1 MPVFLADEQDTP
13 LSTDELI
20 ALAQLVLGSEGYDT
34 DIEMTL
40 MFVTDDDIA
49 GYNER
54 FMGST
59 GPTDVLAFPLEHLHP
74 GTVPK
79 RQVNGPPM
87 NLGDV
92 IVAPSYVTAQA
103 HSGGV
108 APDDELA
115 LMVVHGTLH
124 LLGYDHPDDKLAEIM
139 EAREREILAKVGRT
153 RP

>member
-1 MPVFLADEQDTP
+1 MPVFLADEQDIP
-13 LSTDELI
+13 LSADEL
-20 ALAQLVLGSEGYDT
+20 AELAQLVLDSEGYDD

-49 GYNER
+49 GYNAR
-54 FMGST
+54 FMGRP

-74 GTVPK
+74 GAVPK
-79 RQVNGPPM
+79 RQVNGPPV

-92 IVAPSYVTAQA
+92 IVAPAYVTAQA
-103 HSGGV
+103 VSNGV
-108 APDDELA
+108 PPVDELA

-124 LLGYDHPDDKLAEIM
+124 LLGYDHPDDTLAEVM

-153 RP
+153 RR

>member
-1 MPVFLADEQDTP
+1 MNIFLADEQDEP
-13 LSTDELI
+13 LSTESLVEL
-20 ALAQLVLGSEGYDT
+20 AALVLESEGCSEGT
-34 DIEMTL
+34 EMTV
-40 MFVTDDDIA
+40 MFVTNEDIA

-54 FMGST
+54 FMSRE

-74 GTVPK
+74 GEVPT
-79 RQVNGPPM
+79 RPVNGPPI

-92 IVAPSYVTAQA
+92 IVAPAYVTAQA
-103 HSGGV
+103 EENGV
-108 APDDELA
+108 LPEDEMA

-124 LLGYDHPDDKLAEIM
+124 LLGYDHPDDALAEVM